1 VSAAVVVDIESLDPE
16 GRGVAR
22 RDGKV
27 TFVAGALPAERVR
40 AEVVRARP
48 AYDTARLLEV
58 QRESSQRTLPACPH
72 FGMHPGACGG
82 CSIQHLHGAAQVA
95 VKQRAL
101 EDALW
106 HIGRLRPELLLRAI
120 SGPAWA
126 YRHRARLSVRFVA
139 RKGGVLV
146 GFHER
151 ASSYVA
157 DMRAC
162 AILPAH
168 VGALIAPLR
177 ELVSGLSIRARLPQ
191 IEVAVEAGHA
201 AARTVLVLRVLQPP
215 SAADVGLLSDF
226 AQRHGIEFWLQPGG
240 PDSATP
246 LSGSEARLLR
256 LDLPEFGVSLPFG
269 PTDFTQVNPH
279 VNEVLVRRAVR
290 LLAPE
295 PGDRVVDFFCG
306 LGNFTLPLARRAA
319 RVVGIEGSRGLVER
333 ARQAAAE
340 NGLAD
345 TTRFLCRNL
354 FEWRAED
361 WDELAD
367 DGVDRVLLDPPR
379 EGALAVVRAL
389 AAARHSPRRLVYVSC
404 SPATLARDCALLHHE
419 AGWTLKAAGVVNMFP
434 QTSHVESLAV
444 LDPPGVG
451 SNHGAQ
457 AAALR

>member
-1 VSAAVVVDIESLDPE
+1 VNAAVVVDIESLDPE

-40 AEVVRARP
+40 AEIVRARP
-48 AYDTARLLEV
+48 AYDTARLLEI

-72 FGMHPGACGG
+72 FGMHAGACGG

-106 HIGRLRPELLLRAI
+106 HIGRLRPELMLRAI
-120 SGPAWA
+120 TGPAWA

-157 DMRAC
+157 DMRVC

-177 ELVSGLSIRARLPQ
+177 ELMGGLSIRTRLPQ
-191 IEVAVEAGHA
+191 IEVAVESGRA
-201 AARTVLVLRVLQPP
+201 ATRTVLVLRVLQPP
-215 SAADVGLLSDF
+215 SADDARALSDF
-226 AQRHGIEFWLQPGG
+226 AHRHGIEFWLQPGG

-246 LSGSEARLLR
+246 LSGTEARLLR
-256 LDLPEFGVSLPFG
+256 LELPEFGVSLPFG
-269 PTDFTQVNPH
+269 PTDFTQVNPAL
-279 VNEVLVRRAVR
+279 NEVLVRRAVR

-306 LGNFTLPLARRAA
+306 LGNFTLPLARHAA
-319 RVVGIEGSRGLVER
+319 QVVGIEGSRSLVER
-333 ARQAAAE
+333 ARRAAAE

-345 TTRFLCRNL
+345 ATRFLCRDL
-354 FEWRAED
+354 FEWRADD
-361 WDELAD
+361 WDELAAD
-367 DGVDRVLLDPPR
+367 RVDRVLLDPPR

-389 AAARHSPRRLVYVSC
+389 VAARHPPRRLVYVSC
-404 SPATLARDCALLHHE
+404 NPATLARDCALLHHE

-434 QTSHVESLAV
+434 HTSHVESLAV
-444 LDPPGVG
+444 LDPPGVPA
-451 SNHGAQ
+451 NQGAH
-457 AAALR
+457 AAAPP